1 MSEFT
6 PNRRQVLCG
15 LMIGLLAPAG
25 VVACTNGTARRN
37 GVGDAKAGAVL
48 AKVSD
53 IAIGGGALVNS
64 GTNGQLLVCQP
75 SRGVFTAY
83 NPTCTHLGNTVDPPQ
98 HNVIICPAHGSQ
110 FNSAN
115 GDVEKG
121 PAQTPLAS
129 VKVTVA
135 GANVLLA

>member
-1 MSEFT
+1 MTSFT

-53 IAIGGGALVNS
+53 IAVGSGALVNS
-64 GTNGQLLVCQP
+64 GTNGQLLLCQP
-75 SRGVFTAY
+75 SKGVFTAY
-83 NPTCTHLGNTVDPPQ
+83 DPTCTHLGNTVDPPQ
-98 HNVIICPAHGSQ
+98 NDVITCPAHGSQ
-110 FNSAN
+110 FNAAN

-121 PAQTPLAS
+121 PAESPLSS
-129 VKVTVA
+129 VKVTVS
-135 GANVLLA
+135 GANVVLA

>member
-1 MSEFT
+1 MTSFT

-53 IAIGGGALVNS
+53 IAVGSGALVNS

-75 SRGVFTAY
+75 SSGVFTAY
-83 NPTCTHLGNTVDPPQ
+83 DPTCTHLGNTVDPPQ
-98 HNVIICPAHGSQ
+98 NNVITCPAHGSE
-110 FNSAN
+110 FNPAN
-115 GDVEKG
+115 GDVERG
-121 PAQTPLAS
+121 PAETPLAS
-129 VKVTVA
+129 VKVKVA
-135 GANVLLA
+135 GASVVLA